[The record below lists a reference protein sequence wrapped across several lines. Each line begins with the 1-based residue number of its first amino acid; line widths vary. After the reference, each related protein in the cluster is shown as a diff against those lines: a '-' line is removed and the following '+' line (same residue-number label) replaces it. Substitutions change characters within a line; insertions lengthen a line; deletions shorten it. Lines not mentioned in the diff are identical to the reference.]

1 MAEKRL
7 RASYKAG
14 DIDEIHITRGFIYLV
29 EEFKPYPDKNKV
41 SIMNFKH
48 DYTFIF

>member
-1 MAEKRL
+1 MEEMRFQT
-7 RASYKAG
+7 SYEAG
-14 DIDEIHITRGFIYLV
+14 EVDEIPITRAFMYLA